1 MPATKVAKFS
11 EGSLPMKG
19 SFHGSSSSSA
29 DIQERPAMV
38 SRQPGDGDRPMNSE
52 FSAREPVLLELCCG
66 TAGVSAQL
74 KKAGGRALGID
85 HNLNRRR
92 LKAAAVKLDLAQPW
106 VQRMILQEITS
117 GTAWHHHVEHQVVQD
132 ASLSRRS

>member
-1 MPATKVAKFS
+1 
-11 EGSLPMKG
+11 
-19 SFHGSSSSSA
+19 
-29 DIQERPAMV
+29 MV

-85 HNLNRRR
+85 HHLNRRR

-117 GTAWHHHVEHQVVQD
+117 GTTWHRHVEHQVVQD